1 MRLAGRESWMS
12 TRCPAAGSTSC
23 CARASRPVSCSTSGC
38 TALTTRITR
47 VSGTWTSTGRSSRG
61 SYGTRSRS
69 GSRGRRS
76 SETSSMSDVGEG
88 IVVQDGRYFA
98 AQWFASGDGWDL
110 LVALWRDPGGPWV
123 AQGRIRRHVDDLV
136 HDSDD
141 EKVWFSA
148 QVRDLDADEP
158 A

>member
-1 MRLAGRESWMS
+1 
-12 TRCPAAGSTSC
+12 
-23 CARASRPVSCSTSGC
+23 
-38 TALTTRITR
+38 
-47 VSGTWTSTGRSSRG
+47 
-61 SYGTRSRS
+61 
-69 GSRGRRS
+69 
-76 SETSSMSDVGEG
+76 MSDVGEG

-123 AQGRIRRHVDDLV
+123 AQGRIRRYVDDLV

-158 A
+158 AALASSQALVDFLTHGSGAEVHKLIVRSDRASDVVAAPRREHWAHFGETVTEES